1 MPGKYSVRAHFERTT
16 LKAIIVTTILQA
28 QNFQHATELTD
39 DLSPLSLRSAFGQF
53 PSGVAAL
60 AGYTDDGTPQ
70 GMVASSFTVGV
81 SLEPPLV
88 SVAIRNESTTWPDLR
103 QAHRIGVSI
112 LGEGQGNIARQLA
125 APGTDRFAG
134 LDMNTND
141 AAIFI
146 PESALWLETSIYGE
160 FPAGDHTVVL
170 LEVHHLADFTDVHE
184 PLVFHKSQFR
194 NIRDH

>member
-1 MPGKYSVRAHFERTT
+1 MSGKYSVRAHIRAQNLEG
-16 LKAIIVTTILQA
+16 IIVTTTVQIHEPQTITQLSS
-28 QNFQHATELTD
+28 

-60 AGYTDDGTPQ
+60 AAYAEDGTPH

-88 SVAIRNESTTWPDLR
+88 SVAVQNTSTTWPSLR
-103 QAHRIGVSI
+103 DTKRIGVSI
-112 LGEGQGNIARQLA
+112 LGEGQGTIARQMA
-125 APGTDRFAG
+125 AKGTDRFEG
-134 LDMNTND
+134 LNIQTNND
-141 AAIFI
+141 GIFVA
-146 PESALWLETSIYGE
+146 ESALWLETSIYGE
-160 FPAGDHTVVL
+160 FPAGDHIVAL
-170 LEVHHLADFTDVHE
+170 LEVHNLADFTDVHE

>member
-1 MPGKYSVRAHFERTT
+1 MPGKYSVRARFGRTT
-16 LKAIIVTTILQA
+16 LKAMIVTTTLQA
-28 QNFQHATELTD
+28 QNLQQTTQLTD

-60 AGYTDDGTPQ
+60 AGYTDDGAPQ

-88 SVAIRNESTTWPDLR
+88 SVAIQNSSSTWPILR
-103 QAHRIGVSI
+103 QASRIGVSI
-112 LGEGQGNIARQLA
+112 LGEGQGHIARKLA
-125 APGTDRFAG
+125 AKGTDRFDG
-134 LDMNTND
+134 LDIEAND
-141 AAIFI
+141 DAIFI
-146 PESALWLETSIYGE
+146 PESALWLETSVYGE
-160 FPAGDHTVVL
+160 FPAGDHIVAL
-170 LEVHHLADFTDVHE
+170 LEVHHLADFTDIHE